1 MKIVIRMDDQILS
14 ATLNNSAAARD
25 FAALLP
31 LKLTLEDYAKTEKI
45 ANLPGRLSTADSPA
59 GTSAQAGD
67 ITYYAPWGNLAIFY
81 KPFGF
86 AAGLV
91 TLGKLDRGAQ
101 GMNFSGL
108 KNVVIE
114 AAERGVN
121 S

>member
-1 MKIVIRMDDQILS
+1 MKIVIRLDDQSLTG
-14 ATLNNSAAARD
+14 TLNNSAAARD

-31 LKLTLEDYAKTEKI
+31 LTLTLEDYARTEKV
-45 ANLPGRLSTADSPA
+45 ADLPGRLSVSDSPA

-81 KPFGF
+81 KSFGH

-91 TLGKLDRGAQ
+91 TLGKLDQGAL
-101 GMNFSGL
+101 GMNFSGS

-114 AAERGVN
+114 AAG
-121 S
+121 